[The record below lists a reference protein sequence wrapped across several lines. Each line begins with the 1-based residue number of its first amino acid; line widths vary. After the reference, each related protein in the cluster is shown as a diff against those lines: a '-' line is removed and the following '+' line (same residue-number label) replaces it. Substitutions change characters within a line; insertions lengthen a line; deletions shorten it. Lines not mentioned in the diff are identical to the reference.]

1 VRNQFAQSFYD
12 LALHDERLC
21 MVVADISP
29 AGAME
34 KFRETYPERFINT
47 GVAEQIMIGLCA
59 GMALRGLRP
68 FAYTIAT
75 FALFRCFEFV
85 RDDLAYQNLPVT
97 VVGMGASASGYSTL
111 GATHQAMEDVAIASA
126 VPNLS
131 VLAPCDPLETRAATE
146 YCVGQEIGPI
156 YMRIGKTGEAD
167 LTSAALEP
175 FEFGRLRYL
184 RRGRDICIMGY
195 GPVLKSGVELAAL
208 FEARGD
214 SVSIISVHTP
224 KPLDSNGVREA
235 LHAHRQVIVLEEM
248 VPQGGLGA
256 RVKEI
261 AWDSGATCRIDC
273 FALRHE
279 FLHCYGS
286 PAQFLAA
293 HGLDSASLAAR
304 LGLGAA

>member
-1 VRNQFAQSFYD
+1 MRNMFAQTFYE
-12 LALHDERLC
+12 LAERDERLC

-34 KFRETYPERFINT
+34 KFREAHPERFVNT

-59 GMALRGLRP
+59 GMSLRGLRP

-85 RDDLAYQNLPVT
+85 RDDLGYQNLPVT
-97 VVGMGASASGYSTL
+97 VVGMGAGGSGYSTL

-146 YCVGQEIGPI
+146 WCVGQEQGPV
-156 YMRIGKTGEAD
+156 YMRIGKTGEATITAD
-167 LTSAALEP
+167 AADP
-175 FEFGRLRYL
+175 FAFGRLRYVK
-184 RRGRDICIMGY
+184 RGRDVCIMGY
-195 GPVLKSGVELAAL
+195 GPVLKNGVDLAAR

-214 SVSIISVHTP
+214 SVSIVSVHTP
-224 KPLDSNGVREA
+224 KPLDVDGVREA
-235 LHAHRQVIVLEEM
+235 LHGHRHVIVLEEM
-248 VPQGGLGA
+248 VPIGGLGA

-261 AWDSGATCRIDC
+261 AWDSRASCRVDS
-273 FALRHE
+273 FTLRHE

-293 HGLDSASLAAR
+293 HGLDSASLASR
-304 LGLGAA
+304 LGVA

>member
-1 VRNQFAQSFYD
+1 VRNTFANTFYEA
-12 LALHDERLC
+12 ALRDERLLA
-21 MVVADISP
+21 VVADISP
-29 AGAME
+29 AGAMD
-34 KFRETYPERFINT
+34 KFRTSFPQRFINT

-59 GMALRGLRP
+59 GMSLRGLRP

-85 RDDLAYQNLPVT
+85 RDDLGYQNLPGT
-97 VVGMGASASGYSTL
+97 VVGMGAGGSGYSTL

-146 YCVGQEIGPI
+146 WCVAQEQGPV
-156 YMRIGKTGEAD
+156 YMRIGKTGEAS
-167 LTSAALEP
+167 LTEAAEP
-175 FEFGRLRYL
+175 FQFGRLRYL
-184 RRGRDICIMGY
+184 KRGRDICIMGY
-195 GPVLKSGVELAAL
+195 GPVLKNGIELAAR

-214 SVSIISVHTP
+214 SVSVISVHTP
-224 KPLDSNGVREA
+224 KPLDVEGVREA
-235 LHAHRQVIVLEEM
+235 VHSHRQVIVLEEM
-248 VPQGGLGA
+248 VPIGGLGA

-261 AWDSGATCRIDC
+261 AWDSRATCRIDS

-293 HGLDSASLAAR
+293 HGLDSASLAAK
-304 LGLGAA
+304 LGLAPA